1 MEIVVIFLKVLMI
14 DVCIKNIVT
23 NEKNSIISATFFEV
37 ADIFS
42 QMDISICV
50 GYMKLGIPNFI
61 VSHFMLLAV
70 CDRRSILLHT
80 PFGPALLQVGSCK
93 RRVSDFFYY

>member
-1 MEIVVIFLKVLMI
+1 MLSEEVKWILLYLRYFWIFENRFSELVEIVIIFLKVLMS

-42 QMDISICV
+42 QMDISICL
-50 GYMKLGIPNFI
+50 GYMKLG
-61 VSHFMLLAV
+61 
-70 CDRRSILLHT
+70 RSLISL
-80 PFGPALLQVGSCK
+80 
-93 RRVSDFFYY
+93 